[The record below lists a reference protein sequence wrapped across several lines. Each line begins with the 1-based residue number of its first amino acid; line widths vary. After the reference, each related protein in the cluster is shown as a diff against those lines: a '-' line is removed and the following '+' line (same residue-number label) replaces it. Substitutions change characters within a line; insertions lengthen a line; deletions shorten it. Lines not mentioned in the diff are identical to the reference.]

1 MHSQVTQPG
10 PRGAWRGTDR
20 SGGSR
25 GPRSRTS
32 RTRGRIPRSF
42 MAATICSDS
51 ARCTRDRSRLGA
63 TRTGILMSSTFDS
76 GERDH
81 RKSLSSPTRLCSP
94 PSWTCTAA
102 RGCASGGDWIPRRSG
117 SPTTATCAF
126 GEGKG
131 EPRLGSVP
139 TRRPRRQT
147 AQDFVLVRTPPQA
160 VPTLRPWR
168 APSDRRCR
176 AHRSTCQSAVG
187 GEFSNF
193 CFRLVSMSCRISAK
207 PRWG

>member
-32 RTRGRIPRSF
+32 RTRGRSPAPF

-117 SPTTATCAF
+117 SPTAATCAF
-126 GEGKG
+126 GERKG
-131 EPRLGSVP
+131 EPRLVGSDSASWAADRSRLRTGAHP
-139 TRRPRRQT
+139 PRRRYQHRVRGAPPT
-147 AQDFVLVRTPPQA
+147 TGVVALTGQLANRRSGASFLLSAFVWYR
-160 VPTLRPWR
+160 
-168 APSDRRCR
+168 
-176 AHRSTCQSAVG
+176 
-187 GEFSNF
+187 
-193 CFRLVSMSCRISAK
+193 
-207 PRWG
+207 

>member
-32 RTRGRIPRSF
+32 RTRGRSPAPSWPPRSAPTPP
-42 MAATICSDS
+42 AA
-51 ARCTRDRSRLGA
+51 RWDRSRLGA

-102 RGCASGGDWIPRRSG
+102 RGCASGGTG
-117 SPTTATCAF
+117 SRGAVRQ
-126 GEGKG
+126 
-131 EPRLGSVP
+131 PRLP
-139 TRRPRRQT
+139 
-147 AQDFVLVRTPPQA
+147 VLLGNGRVNRG
-160 VPTLRPWR
+160 LGR
-168 APSDRRCR
+168 
-176 AHRSTCQSAVG
+176 
-187 GEFSNF
+187 
-193 CFRLVSMSCRISAK
+193 FRLGVLGGRPLKTSYWCVPPAGGTNTASVARPQRQALSCSPVNLPIGGRG
-207 PRWG
+207 RVF

>member
-32 RTRGRIPRSF
+32 RTRGRSPAPSWPPRS
-42 MAATICSDS
+42 A
-51 ARCTRDRSRLGA
+51 
-63 TRTGILMSSTFDS
+63 
-76 GERDH
+76 
-81 RKSLSSPTRLCSP
+81 PTP
-94 PSWTCTAA
+94 PAA
-102 RGCASGGDWIPRRSG
+102 RGIVLAWGDKDRDPDVVHLRQRRTRPQEVAVLTDALVQPPVLDVHGGPWLRVGWDWIPRRS
-117 SPTTATCAF
+117 SPTAATCAF
-126 GEGKG
+126 GERKG

>member
-1 MHSQVTQPG
+1 MLGEEPIG
-10 PRGAWRGTDR
+10 PVVAVALVLVHRVLVVD
-20 SGGSR
+20 
-25 GPRSRTS
+25 P
-32 RTRGRIPRSF
+32 PSF
-42 MAATICSDS
+42 IAATICSDS

-117 SPTTATCAF
+117 SPTAATCAF
-126 GEGKG
+126 GERKG

-139 TRRPRRQT
+139 TRRPGRPT
-147 AQDFVLVRTPPQA
+147 AQDFVLVRTPPGGTNTASVARPQRQA
-160 VPTLRPWR
+160 LSYSPVNSPI
-168 APSDRRCR
+168 
-176 AHRSTCQSAVG
+176 G
-187 GEFSNF
+187 GRGRVF
-193 CFRLVSMSCRISAK
+193 
-207 PRWG
+207 

>member
-94 PSWTCTAA
+94 PSWTRTAA

-126 GEGKG
+126 GERKG
-131 EPRLGSVP
+131 EPRFGSVP
-139 TRRPRRQT
+139 TRRPGRQT
-147 AQDFVLVRTPPQA
+147 AEDFVLVRTPRRRYQHCVRGAP
-160 VPTLRPWR
+160 PTTGVVVLTGQL
-168 APSDRRCR
+168 ANRRSE
-176 AHRSTCQSAVG
+176 A
-187 GEFSNF
+187 
-193 CFRLVSMSCRISAK
+193 SCLISAFVWY
-207 PRWG
+207 R

>member
-25 GPRSRTS
+25 GPPFSYIAYS
-32 RTRGRIPRSF
+32 WSIPRSF

-51 ARCTRDRSRLGA
+51 ASCTRDRSRLGA
-63 TRTGILMSSTFDS
+63 TRTEILMSSTFDS

-81 RKSLSSPTRLCSP
+81 GKSLSSPTRLCSP

-102 RGCASGGDWIPRRSG
+102 RGCASGGDWFPRRSG
-117 SPTTATCAF
+117 SPTAATCAF
-126 GEGKG
+126 GERKG

-139 TRRPRRQT
+139 TRRPGRRT
-147 AQDFVLVRTPPQA
+147 AQDFVLVRTPPGGTNTASVARPQRQA
-160 VPTLRPWR
+160 LSYSPVNSPI
-168 APSDRRCR
+168 
-176 AHRSTCQSAVG
+176 G
-187 GEFSNF
+187 GRGRVF
-193 CFRLVSMSCRISAK
+193 
-207 PRWG
+207 